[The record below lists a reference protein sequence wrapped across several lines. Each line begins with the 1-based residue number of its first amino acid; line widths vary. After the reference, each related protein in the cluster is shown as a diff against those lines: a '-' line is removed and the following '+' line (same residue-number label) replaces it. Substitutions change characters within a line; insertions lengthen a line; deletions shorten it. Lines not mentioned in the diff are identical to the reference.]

1 VPSDLQVAD
10 FFTKAQTRE
19 QYWLHLLKLA
29 LDPPLSPWVW
39 GGVLSMSRPMD
50 LIYFKPI
57 WPMRCSLY
65 MVVTLK
71 GLARLS
77 DITG

>member
-1 VPSDLQVAD
+1 
-10 FFTKAQTRE
+10 
-19 QYWLHLLKLA
+19 
-29 LDPPLSPWVW
+29 
-39 GGVLSMSRPMD
+39 VLSMSRPMA